1 MKQLPNNRRR
11 FIRQVAAGA
20 GLLSLPA
27 LSQPG
32 LAHRAVAKKIV
43 CVGAHPDDPET
54 GCGGTLVRLARAGNK
69 VTIIYLTAGEGGITG
84 ASPAEAA
91 RIRKQESINACRVLG
106 AKPVFAG
113 QTDGDTE
120 VNNEWL
126 NKMHGLI
133 VSESPD
139 IVFTHWPIDYH
150 PDHQVAGLLTIQTW
164 MKLDRKFALYFYEV
178 QTGLQTAVFHPTDY
192 VDITETVEQKW
203 KAVYCHKSQDP
214 AGIEASGHRTMENF
228 RGLELGVKAAE
239 AFVRMTGRLQGT
251 ISAESI
257 F

>member
-11 FIRQVAAGA
+11 FIKHTVAGV

-27 LSQPG
+27 LLQAQSG
-32 LAHRAVAKKIV
+32 RNAVAKKIV
-43 CVGAHPDDPET
+43 CIGAHPDDPET
-54 GCGGTLVRLARAGNK
+54 GCGGTLARLARAGHK
-69 VTIIYLTAGEGGITG
+69 VTIIYLTEGEAGITG

-91 RIRKQESINACRVLG
+91 RIRTQEAITACRLLG

-113 QTDGDTE
+113 QTDGATE

-126 NKMHGLI
+126 KKMRELI

-150 PDHQVAGLLTIQTW
+150 SDHQVASILTIQAW
-164 MKLDRKFALYFYEV
+164 MKAARKFVLYFYEV
-178 QTGLQTAVFHPTDY
+178 QTGLQTALFHPTDY
-192 VDITETVEQKW
+192 VDITGTVEQKW

-214 AGIEASGHRTMENF
+214 AEIEASGHRTMENF

-239 AFVRMTGRLQGT
+239 AFVRMTGRLQGE
-251 ISAESI
+251 ISI
-257 F
+257 